1 MTVEAL
7 ILVKT
12 FAGMTSK
19 AVSHIALAKSKN
31 SEEYKEKA
39 IKQVY
44 LATGEYDIIVHAS
57 AKDPSDIFYLAD
69 RIRETKASTQGAVSH
84 TEVICLWP
92 KSAGDP

>member
-12 FAGMTSK
+12 FPGMTSK
-19 AVSHIALAKSKN
+19 AVGYIARSKDKS

-39 IKQVY
+39 IKHVY

-57 AKDPSDIFYLAD
+57 AEDPSEIFYLAD
-69 RIRETKASTQGAVSH
+69 RIRETKASPQSAVSN
-84 TEVICLWP
+84 TEIVCLWL

>member
-12 FAGMTSK
+12 MPGKTRKVVERIARSK
-19 AVSHIALAKSKN
+19 DKLSK
-31 SEEYKEKA
+31 EYKEKA

-44 LATGEYDIIVHAS
+44 LATGEYDIIVHVS
-57 AKDPSDIFYLAD
+57 AEDPSEIFYLAD
-69 RIRETKASTQGAVSH
+69 RIREIEASPQTAVSSI
-84 TEVICLWP
+84 EIVYLWP